1 MTTVTLKNVE
11 VETADN
17 RNLSVNCRVNT
28 TSKKVK
34 LLSAYDLD
42 NHDTVDLSEVALD
55 AEVLTEILFQASFKV
70 QDDKRFARDVA
81 SKY

>member
-28 TSKKVK
+28 KTSRVK

-55 AEVLTEILFQASFKV
+55 AEVLMEILFQAAFKF